1 MKMADIVLFSNAI
14 FDSVKDEPF
23 PGGVAIC
30 GEKIELIGTKEAVRK
45 LIGTNTIVRDFG
57 DQLIMPGFC
66 DGHIHLEGASNR
78 FCAPKVQ
85 GLSECKSE
93 AECLERVL
101 EFSREHPDAKRITG
115 IGWAL
120 NYWGFDAPPPSKHS
134 LDKYFPDTP
143 VYLQAT
149 DGHTGW
155 INSAA
160 MKECDL
166 EGWLAD
172 NPDKDT
178 PLLAP
183 REEDGSLSGFL
194 KEGPACYPFFFS
206 IKVTPEEYAQ
216 YAYDL
221 FDMCCEN
228 GITGFTDLTMTKF
241 ENLPAFLAPVKRLD
255 NDGKLT
261 VRFHMWPGL
270 FPGQDPED
278 LENIKPYLDLYNTD
292 MLHISGF
299 KSVLDGISESQTA
312 AMLEPYESD
321 PTTCGTP
328 AWEQEALNANVIKA
342 NQLGL
347 SVKIHSIGD
356 KSVRM
361 ALDAYEASGKVNDMT
376 RIRNGVEHMEI
387 VSDADVPRFAEI
399 GAIASF
405 QPAHEV
411 LGAGFAEKN
420 LGMER
425 FKHEFRWRDVLKY
438 GAHYSLGTDAPVVEL
453 SPYISIYK
461 AVTRLDVDGTQYS
474 PYTTDQNLTL
484 VEALKGYTVES
495 NYATAFEDK
504 CGTLEAGKYADIV
517 VWDKN
522 PFAIDPMEIKDCCTA
537 MTICNGRIVY
547 EKK

>member
-1 MKMADIVLFSNAI
+1 MKMADIVLFSDAI

-23 PGGVAIC
+23 SGGIAIC
-30 GEKIELIGTKEAVRK
+30 GEKIEMIGTKEAVKKR
-45 LIGTNTIVRDFG
+45 IGTNTIVRDFG

-93 AECLERVL
+93 AECVERVL
-101 EFSREHPDAKRITG
+101 EFSREHPNAKRITG

-160 MKECDL
+160 MRECDL
-166 EGWLAD
+166 EGWLAERPD
-172 NPDKDT
+172 LNPA
-178 PLLAP
+178 LSP
-183 REEDGSLSGFL
+183 READGTLSGFL

-206 IKVTPEEYAQ
+206 IKVTPEDYAK
-216 YAYDL
+216 YIYDL
-221 FDMCCEN
+221 IGMCAEN
-228 GITGFTDLTMTKF
+228 GITGFTDLTMTQF
-241 ENLPAFLAPVKRLD
+241 ANVPAFFAPVKRLD
-255 NDGKLT
+255 NDGKLD
-261 VRFHMWPGL
+261 VRIHMWPGL
-270 FPGQDPED
+270 FPGQKPEELD
-278 LENIKPYLDLYNTD
+278 AIKPYLDLYDTD
-292 MLHISGF
+292 MLHISGL

-321 PTTCGTP
+321 PTTSGKP
-328 AWEQEALNANVIKA
+328 AWDQAELDAAVTKA

-356 KSVRM
+356 KAVRM

-376 RIRNGVEHMEI
+376 DIRNGVEHLEN
-387 VSDADVPRFAEI
+387 VDDADVPRFAEL
-399 GAIASF
+399 GAVASF
-405 QPAHEV
+405 QPAHMV
-411 LGAGFAEKN
+411 LSQGFSEKN
-420 LGMER
+420 LGLER
-425 FKHEFRWRDVLKY
+425 FKREFRWRDIIKC
-438 GAHYSLGTDAPVVEL
+438 GAHYSLGTDAPVVAL
-453 SPYISIYK
+453 SPFISIFN
-461 AVTRLDVDGTQYS
+461 AVTRLDTDGSQYS
-474 PYTTDQNLTL
+474 PYTADQFLTL
-484 VEALKGYTVES
+484 PEALKGYTVEA

-522 PFAIDPMEIKDCCTA
+522 PFAIDPMEIKDCCA
-537 MTICNGRIVY
+537 VMTICNGRVVY
-547 EKK
+547 EKA